1 MRQKMSGRPPQ
12 PEKAEAGGP
21 FFIFCILEV
30 LALDNPHTTVYNKDK
45 ERRYPCKRLAP
56 HQSSITKV
64 MTATGLGVLGD
75 HFFLCFFL
83 LLP

>member
-30 LALDNPHTTVYNKDK
+30 LALDNPRTAVYNKDK
-45 ERRYPCKRLAP
+45 ERRWLRSGQLPFWMSDFIRK
-56 HQSSITKV
+56 
-64 MTATGLGVLGD
+64 MTAQVGKSGAVI
-75 HFFLCFFL
+75 FLVIF
-83 LLP
+83 

>member
-30 LALDNPHTTVYNKDK
+30 LALDNPRTAVYNKDK
-45 ERRYPCKRLAP
+45 ERRWLRSGQLPFWMSDFIRKNDR
-56 HQSSITKV
+56 SGWEV
-64 MTATGLGVLGD
+64 WGG
-75 HFFLCFFL
+75 HFSCHFLE
-83 LLP
+83 